1 MTDDEF
7 VHMLETDP
15 DSAHNLNDKA
25 ETVILNILRGSG
37 ISGLKGIEPIRNKKY
52 IRPLIETSRE
62 DIEDCVSDIFVEL
75 FQHYKEFRSKAGT
88 LKAFISTIAKRKAI
102 DEYRKLSKKYIRSVS
117 IDDENEDDFFTEDTP
132 ETNSAE
138 MSEKRLIWD
147 TIRNLGEPD
156 SIILIQ
162 QFFYNKTVRE
172 TAQFLSMTAAS
183 VQKRSKRAREK
194 LKNTLAE
201 AGVTY

>member
-1 MTDDEF
+1 MTNKSKGFGFVEMTDDEF

-15 DSAHNLNDKA
+15 DSAYSMIIDQYGNLVYA
-25 ETVILNILRGSG
+25 IVLNKLKN
-37 ISGLKGIEPIRNKKY
+37 IS
-52 IRPLIETSRE
+52 SRE

>member
-15 DSAHNLNDKA
+15 DSAYSMIIDQYGNLVYA
-25 ETVILNILRGSG
+25 IVLNKLKN
-37 ISGLKGIEPIRNKKY
+37 IS
-52 IRPLIETSRE
+52 SRE

-201 AGVTY
+201 SGVTY